1 MAENISRYF
10 EESASGED
18 QIFMPAR
25 FVNIDRQTP
34 MFLPCD
40 LREWVPEGHIV
51 QFILDAVEQ
60 IPTAHFHVN
69 HRGTG
74 SEQYPPAMMLALLIY
89 CYATGRF
96 GSRTIEAATHSDVA
110 VRYLCANTHPDHDS
124 ICAFRTANGSAFQAA
139 FVGVLQLAHELR
151 LTKVGTV
158 SVDGTKIQANASKHA
173 AVSYARAGEM
183 IEQLELE
190 VKELM
195 ERATA
200 AEAQENQEP
209 LDIPGELRRREKRKT
224 ALQQAR
230 QVIEERAKEMAA
242 AQQEEYKAKVAA
254 RQEKREAGEKPRGK
268 EPAPP
273 SEAPDA
279 KAQYNFTD
287 PESRIMKAGN
297 GNHFEQA
304 YNAQAAVDGAMLI
317 VGQRLSEACNDKQEL
332 VPSVAAISPVV
343 AGEVVAVLVDSGFY
357 SEAAVQSVEQKAD
370 GTASG
375 LTVYAAV
382 EKHSHHKTVA
392 DLLPRPE
399 PVAPGA
405 EASAKEIMA
414 HRLQTKAGR
423 ELYKLRKQT
432 VEPVFGIIKE
442 VMGFRRFRLR
452 GRAKVSLEWTLVCVS
467 YNLKRLFALKNLVAT
482 G

>member
-273 SEAPDA
+273 S
-279 KAQYNFTD
+279 
-287 PESRIMKAGN
+287 
-297 GNHFEQA
+297 
-304 YNAQAAVDGAMLI
+304 
-317 VGQRLSEACNDKQEL
+317 DKDKG
-332 VPSVAAISPVV
+332 VKP
-343 AGEVVAVLVDSGFY
+343 
-357 SEAAVQSVEQKAD
+357 
-370 GTASG
+370 
-375 LTVYAAV
+375 
-382 EKHSHHKTVA
+382 
-392 DLLPRPE
+392 
-399 PVAPGA
+399 
-405 EASAKEIMA
+405 
-414 HRLQTKAGR
+414 
-423 ELYKLRKQT
+423 
-432 VEPVFGIIKE
+432 
-442 VMGFRRFRLR
+442 
-452 GRAKVSLEWTLVCVS
+452 
-467 YNLKRLFALKNLVAT
+467 
-482 G
+482 

>member
-1 MAENISRYF
+1 
-10 EESASGED
+10 
-18 QIFMPAR
+18 MPAR

-40 LREWVPEGHIV
+40 LRQWVPEGHIV
-51 QFILDAVEQ
+51 HFIIDAVEQ
-60 IPTAHFHVN
+60 MPTAHFHVN

-96 GSRTIEAATHSDVA
+96 GSRAIEAATHSDVA

-124 ICAFRTANGSAFQAA
+124 ICAFRTANETAFQAA
-139 FVGVLQLAHELR
+139 FVSVLQLAQHLR
-151 LTKVGTV
+151 LTKVGAV

-173 AVSYARAGEM
+173 AVSYARAGQM

-195 ERATA
+195 ERAKQ
-200 AEAQENQEP
+200 AEAQESQEP
-209 LDIPGELRRREKRKT
+209 LDIPAELARRENRQA

-230 QVIEERAKEMAA
+230 QVIEARAQEMAA

-254 RQEKREAGEKPRGK
+254 RQIQRAAGKKPRGK
-268 EPAPP
+268 DPTPP
-273 SEAPDA
+273 SPTPDP

-287 PESRIMKAGN
+287 PESRIMKAGS
-297 GNHFEQA
+297 GSHFEQA
-304 YNAQAAVDGAMLI
+304 YNAQAAVDEAMLI
-317 VGQRLSEACNDKQEL
+317 VGQRVSDAPNDKQQL
-332 VPSVAAISPVV
+332 VASVAAIRPVV
-343 AGEVVAVLVDSGFY
+343 AAQVSAVLVDSGFY
-357 SEAAVQSVEQKAD
+357 SEAAVAAVEQKPD

-375 LTVYAAV
+375 RTVYAAV
-382 EKHSHHKTVA
+382 EKHSHHRTVA
-392 DLLPRPE
+392 DLLPQPE
-399 PVAPGA
+399 PVAPGPQ
-405 EASAKEIMA
+405 ASAKEIMA
-414 HRLQTKAGR
+414 HRLKTKAGQA
-423 ELYKLRKQT
+423 LYKLRKQT

-442 VMGFRRFRLR
+442 VMGFRRFLLR
-452 GRAKVSLEWTLVCVS
+452 GWAKVALEWTLVCVS
-467 YNLKRLFALKNLVAT
+467 YNLKRLFTLKNAAAA